1 MPAWNEVSHFLMGGI
16 KILKL
21 TNRFLKKEEEQSL
34 NEFLNVKNIKENF
47 LYTLD
52 GHVIQFIKVEPIN
65 IELLTDDELE
75 SKMNFSS
82 IEFSEEQQPYKI
94 LVIPRAVD
102 ISEHIEEQEELKR
115 KIDDDVGI
123 EIINNRIIST
133 TEIVENK
140 NIIENEFYIM
150 IYDSYKDNIENEL
163 MKRANNWINRLK
175 NCGYR
180 SDLLYEREIIL
191 LIKSFTIP
199 EFARLEGTDYDDNI
213 VQIKGK
219 EINVKNKWSL

>member
-1 MPAWNEVSHFLMGGI
+1 MGGI

-199 EFARLEGTDYDDNI
+199 EFARSEGTDYDDNI
-213 VQIKGK
+213 VQINGK

>member
-1 MPAWNEVSHFLMGGI
+1 MKEVILII
-16 KILKL
+16 KLFQKL
-21 TNRFLKKEEEQSL
+21 YQKRNDVTANDQSL
-34 NEFLNVKNIKENF
+34 NEFLNVKDIKGSI

-115 KIDDDVGI
+115 KIDDTVVI
-123 EIINNRIIST
+123 EIINNSIIST
-133 TEIVENK
+133 TEIV
-140 NIIENEFYIM
+140 
-150 IYDSYKDNIENEL
+150 
-163 MKRANNWINRLK
+163 
-175 NCGYR
+175 
-180 SDLLYEREIIL
+180 
-191 LIKSFTIP
+191 
-199 EFARLEGTDYDDNI
+199 
-213 VQIKGK
+213 
-219 EINVKNKWSL
+219 

>member
-1 MPAWNEVSHFLMGGI
+1 MKEVILII
-16 KILKL
+16 KLFQKL
-21 TNRFLKKEEEQSL
+21 YQKRSNATANNQSL

-150 IYDSYKDNIENEL
+150 IYDSYNDNIENEL

-199 EFARLEGTDYDDNI
+199 EFARTEGTDYDDNI

-219 EINVKNKWSL
+219 EINVKNK

>member
-1 MPAWNEVSHFLMGGI
+1 MKEVILII
-16 KILKL
+16 KLFQKL
-21 TNRFLKKEEEQSL
+21 YQKRNNATANNQSL

-52 GHVIQFIKVEPIN
+52 GQVIQFIKVEPIN

-150 IYDSYKDNIENEL
+150 IYDSNKYNIENEL

-180 SDLLYEREIIL
+180 SNLLYEREIIL

-199 EFARLEGTDYDDNI
+199 EFAR
-213 VQIKGK
+213 
-219 EINVKNKWSL
+219 

>member
-1 MPAWNEVSHFLMGGI
+1 MGGI

-21 TNRFLKKEEEQSL
+21 TNRFLQKEEEQSL

-199 EFARLEGTDYDDNI
+199 EFARSEGTDYDDNI

-219 EINVKNKWSL
+219 EINVKNK

>member
-1 MPAWNEVSHFLMGGI
+1 MKEVIFII
-16 KILKL
+16 KLFQKL
-21 TNRFLKKEEEQSL
+21 FQKRNDATASNQSL
-34 NEFLNVKNIKENF
+34 NEFLNVKNIKENM

-52 GHVIQFIKVEPIN
+52 GQVVQFIKVEPIN

-133 TEIVENK
+133 TEIVENR

-150 IYDSYKDNIENEL
+150 IYDSVKDNIENEL

-180 SDLLYEREIIL
+180 SNLLYEREIIL

-199 EFARLEGTDYDDNI
+199 EFARSEGTDYADNI

-219 EINVKNKWSL
+219 EINVKNK

>member
-1 MPAWNEVSHFLMGGI
+1 MGGI

-52 GHVIQFIKVEPIN
+52 GHAIQFIKVEPIN

-199 EFARLEGTDYDDNI
+199 EFARSEGTDYDDNI

>member
-1 MPAWNEVSHFLMGGI
+1 MGGI

-34 NEFLNVKNIKENF
+34 NEFLNVKNIKEKF
-47 LYTLD
+47 FYTLD
-52 GHVIQFIKVEPIN
+52 GQVIQFIKVEPIN
-65 IELLTDDELE
+65 IELE

-115 KIDDDVGI
+115 KINDDVGI

-199 EFARLEGTDYDDNI
+199 EFARSEGTDYDDNI
-213 VQIKGK
+213 VQIYSGSKISGFQGL
-219 EINVKNKWSL
+219 KNKTVKKV

>member
-1 MPAWNEVSHFLMGGI
+1 MGGI

-21 TNRFLKKEEEQSL
+21 INKFFKKEEEQSI
-34 NEFLNVKNIKENF
+34 NEFLNVKNIKENM

-52 GHVIQFIKVEPIN
+52 VQVVQFIKVEPIN
-65 IELLTDDELE
+65 IELLTDEELE

-82 IEFSEEQQPYKI
+82 IEFSEEQHPYKI

-102 ISEHIEEQEELKR
+102 ISEHIEEQEELKW

-133 TEIVENK
+133 TEIVENR

-150 IYDSYKDNIENEL
+150 IYDSIKDNIENEL
-163 MKRANNWINRLK
+163 MRRANNWINRLK

-180 SDLLYEREIIL
+180 SNLLYEREIIL

-199 EFARLEGTDYDDNI
+199 EFARSEGTDYADNI

>member
-1 MPAWNEVSHFLMGGI
+1 MGGI

-52 GHVIQFIKVEPIN
+52 GQVIQFIKVEPIN

-82 IEFSEEQQPYKI
+82 IEFSEEQQTYKI

-199 EFARLEGTDYDDNI
+199 EFARSEGTDYDDNI
-213 VQIKGK
+213 VQINGK
-219 EINVKNKWSL
+219 EINVKNK